1 MSNFAETVSQASSV
15 IGLAVLIGA
24 AGVVLW
30 SSVRKGK
37 SDVVRQDNQDLRAS
51 NADKDKTIDSN
62 AATIK
67 AQEGMIATLKEVAT
81 QTPAVTKLIDIIATQ
96 NSQSANQH
104 TEVIKQ
110 LSSVAKELGNVAK
123 AIKKDGGQE

>member
-1 MSNFAETVSQASSV
+1 MAQITDVISQASSV

-51 NADKDKTIDSN
+51 NTDKDKTIDN
-62 AATIK
+62 NNATIQ
-67 AQEGMIATLKEVAT
+67 AQEGMIKTLKEVAT
-81 QTPAVTKLIDIIATQ
+81 QTPAVTKLIDIIASQ
-96 NSQSANQH
+96 NAQSANQH